1 MTNAEKSKQEG
12 GGGGGKRGSLVG
24 YEPTASSCC
33 IQVVRS
39 SHKLRESST
48 LNRIFVEV
56 KFAHK

>member
-1 MTNAEKSKQEG
+1 MGGEG
-12 GGGGGKRGSLVG
+12 GGEGGRWWGTSPLPPLVVFRSFV
-24 YEPTASSCC
+24 P
-33 IQVVRS
+33 S